1 MNSKWNPQAAAIIDA
16 IQKRLIV
23 ARQRLEE
30 DHVNVTVSRARVGDL
45 TSILAEAEKSGGLFN
60 A

>member
-23 ARQRLEE
+23 ARQRLDE

-45 TSILAEAEKSGGLFN
+45 MSILAEAEKSGGLFN